1 MCSKV
6 NSRDNSYFFNK
17 ARDYAFRLLKFRM
30 RSRKELFE
38 RLKRKKFDPDTIDRV
53 IAFLREKEFI
63 NDEEF
68 AKAWVESK
76 LKRPLGIRRISEELK
91 IKGID
96 KEIIDEALASAK
108 NNYDE
113 EGIVTELAKK
123 RLERLK
129 GIEPR
134 KVKSR
139 LYSYLLRRGFSPD
152 VVSDVITQL

>member
-1 MCSKV
+1 MWLKV
-6 NSRDNSYFFNK
+6 NEAKLDSFNK

-38 RLKRKKFDPDTIDRV
+38 RLKRKKFDLDIIDRV

-76 LKRPLGIRRISEELK
+76 LKRPLGLRRISEELK

-96 KEIIDEALASAK
+96 KEIIDKVLASAK

-113 EGIVTELAKK
+113 EAIVMELAKK
-123 RLERLK
+123 RLPRLK
-129 GIEPR
+129 GIELR

-152 VVSDVITQL
+152 VVSGVITQL